1 MKTMW
6 LRPACWMT
14 VALTFAT
21 AQPVVAQQV
30 SIVIRDGEVYIN
42 GSRMSR
48 DELARSLPL
57 KEFALTVDLGIDQ
70 GHALRT
76 IEVDGVRFVAAGHE
90 HSRADDAYS
99 LKILADTAA
108 ALSYDNGLWVVGQR
122 ARELALDLKQTT
134 RGLRVTLEDSDLH
147 EEAGLAL
154 QAAQAQIAE
163 AATTLQLLPD
173 LHIVRYYGHVAQADT
188 GLYSRLRQEWV
199 MEREVQQL
207 AVEITLMPSGPE
219 RDAKVESLH
228 RRLDA
233 IFERKLDN
241 RRLEI
246 GQLEARLEA
255 LQDRLERREALRSSM
270 VERRLEEML
279 GQVRQ

>member
-1 MKTMW
+1 MKEAR
-6 LRPACWMT
+6 LPAG
-14 VALTFAT
+14 
-21 AQPVVAQQV
+21 
-30 SIVIRDGEVYIN
+30 R
-42 GSRMSR
+42 
-48 DELARSLPL
+48 
-57 KEFALTVDLGIDQ
+57 
-70 GHALRT
+70 
-76 IEVDGVRFVAAGHE
+76 
-90 HSRADDAYS
+90 
-99 LKILADTAA
+99 
-108 ALSYDNGLWVVGQR
+108 
-122 ARELALDLKQTT
+122 
-134 RGLRVTLEDSDLH
+134 
-147 EEAGLAL
+147 
-154 QAAQAQIAE
+154 AQAQIAE

-246 GQLEARLEA
+246 GQLRQPDSKPFRKFLGRKKTQIVAH
-255 LQDRLERREALRSSM
+255 SM
-270 VERRLEEML
+270 EERRLDRRAGPVRPLTKADAARTRIQPQSATQTPGRTQDL
-279 GQVRQ
+279 GLPSWQQRVLLALTLPSVAQNQRGSSGRQETQGVTLEFKNLDLTRL